1 MVNKKLVSLLYY
13 TSCKPMWSTRKLLI
27 MRSKEIPMKFDN
39 LSINNNEKKRIK
51 NRMLRL

>member
-1 MVNKKLVSLLYY
+1 
-13 TSCKPMWSTRKLLI
+13 MWSTRKLLI